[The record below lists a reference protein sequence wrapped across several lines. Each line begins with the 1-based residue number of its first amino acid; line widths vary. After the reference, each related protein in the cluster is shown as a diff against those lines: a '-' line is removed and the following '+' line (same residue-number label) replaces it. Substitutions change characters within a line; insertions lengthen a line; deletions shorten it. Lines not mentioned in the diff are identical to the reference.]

1 MQTPKRKQPINRIWT
16 ADSAKPKSTAK
27 KGTPRDS
34 FPMAALLIEPA
45 MSLPSLLTSSLLHG
59 DEDGDLNS
67 MTPTFARRDSAA
79 SWLGDDD
86 GVDDGDG
93 DDPPSMTLRDI
104 LLHAD
109 TSQFDLLGEHD
120 LP

>member
-1 MQTPKRKQPINRIWT
+1 
-16 ADSAKPKSTAK
+16 
-27 KGTPRDS
+27 
-34 FPMAALLIEPA
+34 MAALLIEPA

-59 DEDGDLNS
+59 DEDGDLNA
-67 MTPTFARRDSAA
+67 MTPTLARRDSAA

-86 GVDDGDG
+86 GADEGDG
-93 DDPPSMTLRDI
+93 DASMTLRDI

-120 LP
+120 LPLLSVVDVQ

>member
-1 MQTPKRKQPINRIWT
+1 
-16 ADSAKPKSTAK
+16 
-27 KGTPRDS
+27 
-34 FPMAALLIEPA
+34 MAALLIEPA

-86 GVDDGDG
+86 GVDDDGDG

>member
-1 MQTPKRKQPINRIWT
+1 
-16 ADSAKPKSTAK
+16 
-27 KGTPRDS
+27 
-34 FPMAALLIEPA
+34 MAALLIEPA
-45 MSLPSLLTSSLLHG
+45 MSLPSLLTSSLLHR
-59 DEDGDLNS
+59 DEDGDLNA

-79 SWLGDDD
+79 SWLGDD